1 MHVWLSSSLS
11 VVAIVLHKM
20 LMCTCMRVR
29 YSHVLLAQYSS
40 QTDGGFISF
49 LVAQVQRSLLTN
61 NLGRLCARSPTEKK
75 GMTDLP
81 KAYMSLT
88 LDLRTTMVEM

>member
-20 LMCTCMRVR
+20 LMCMRVR

-40 QTDGGFISF
+40 QTDGGFLPF
-49 LVAQVQRSLLTN
+49 LVAQEQRSPLTN
-61 NLGRLCARSPTEKK
+61 NLDVHARQ
-75 GMTDLP
+75 
-81 KAYMSLT
+81 
-88 LDLRTTMVEM
+88 